1 MIWALVWLLAVT
13 PPITL
18 RVPIGKLCPVDP
30 WVACRLQF
38 TVHIPAHQDNR
49 GWGYAWASELDE
61 GSSVEQL
68 EGNRSITFFVRQL
81 SLQRE
86 TTYVLRA
93 CVFRTK
99 TEFCE
104 TRTIQTH

>member
-1 MIWALVWLLAVT
+1 MIWALALLLAVT
-13 PPITL
+13 HPITL
-18 RVPIGKLCPVDP
+18 RVPLGVLCPIDP
-30 WVACRLQF
+30 QAACRIQF

-49 GWGYAWASELDE
+49 GWGYAWASDADE

-81 SLQRE
+81 TLQRE

-93 CVFRTK
+93 CVFRAK

-104 TRTIQTH
+104 TRTISVH